1 MAITKAKKKEIL
13 DDLSAN
19 LTTAQSIAFVQF
31 NGLSMNDT
39 TQLRKDLR
47 VEGVGYK
54 VAKKTLIRRVLDAR
68 GSEGSMPALDG
79 NIAVAWSSTDL
90 TAPARLVYGFRKTR
104 EDKLALVGGIFEG
117 RYLDAIAMNEIA
129 TIPGM
134 QTLRGMFV
142 NVINSPIQGFVVAL
156 SKIAEKK
163 A

>member
-13 DDLSAN
+13 DDLSQH
-19 LTTAQSIAFVQF
+19 LTDAKAVTFVNF
-31 NGLSMNDT
+31 KGLSVNDT
-39 TQLRKDLR
+39 TQLRKDLHA
-47 VEGVGYK
+47 ENVGYK

-68 GSEGSMPALDG
+68 QTDGAMPVLDG

-90 TAPARLVYGFRKTR
+90 TAPARLVHGFRKGR
-104 EDKLALVGGIFEG
+104 EDKLAIAGGIFEG
-117 RYLDAIAMNEIA
+117 RYLDAAGMIEIA